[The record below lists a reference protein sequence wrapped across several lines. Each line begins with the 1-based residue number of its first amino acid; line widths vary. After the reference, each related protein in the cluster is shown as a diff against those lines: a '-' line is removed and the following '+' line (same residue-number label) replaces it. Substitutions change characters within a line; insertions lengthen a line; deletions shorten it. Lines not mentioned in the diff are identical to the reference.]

1 MCIKSV
7 MVESINILWQ
17 AVNSELMVFIVVQN
31 NTSTEDEFNITFLR
45 VFK

>member
-1 MCIKSV
+1 
-7 MVESINILWQ
+7 MVESINSLWE

-31 NTSTEDEFNITFLR
+31 NTSTENKFDITFLR

>member
-1 MCIKSV
+1 
-7 MVESINILWQ
+7 MVENINSLWE

-31 NTSTEDEFNITFLR
+31 NTSTENKFDITFLR

>member
-7 MVESINILWQ
+7 MVENINSLWE

-31 NTSTEDEFNITFLR
+31 NTSTENKFDITFLR

>member
-7 MVESINILWQ
+7 MVESINSLWE

-31 NTSTEDEFNITFLR
+31 NTSTENKFDITFLR